1 MKTLYITDLD
11 GTFFNNDGEVS
22 AKSKDIINRLSA
34 DGLLFSVATA
44 RSVLSSVPLLEG
56 VNVTAP
62 IVAMSGVVI
71 YDIQNKKTVKSFP
84 IEADAYNELIS
95 VFEKHGKSPFSFFLN
110 ENGEYQIQFTDL
122 KLEIHKLYYETRTK
136 IEGTNLRKVKRYE
149 TPDGFSP
156 IFVSLCD
163 EYDDLVK
170 IKAEI
175 DGIAALSCSFYKD
188 TYTKYWFLEVFDANV
203 SKANGLKI
211 VKEYTHAERVVAF
224 GDNRNDFPLFDAAD
238 VKCAVDNA
246 VDELKEKADI
256 IIGSN
261 ETDGVVRFIMS
272 DYSGKGVKHARKKG
286 KKI

>member
-11 GTFFNNDGEVS
+11 GTFLNNNGEVS
-22 AKSKDIINRLSA
+22 AASKEIINRLSR

-44 RSVLSSVPLLEG
+44 RSVLSGVPLLEG

-71 YDIQNKKTVKSFP
+71 FDINSEKTVRHFP
-84 IEADAYNELIS
+84 IEAEAYRELITI
-95 VFEKHGKSPFSFFLN
+95 FEKHGKSPFSFFLSK
-110 ENGEYQIQFTDL
+110 NGEYQIQFTDL
-122 KLEIHKLYYETRTK
+122 KLDIHKLYYETRTK
-136 IEGTNLRKVKRYE
+136 IKGTNLRKVERYE
-149 TPDGFSP
+149 IPDGYSP

-163 EYDDLVK
+163 EYSDLVG

-175 DGIAALSCSFYKD
+175 DGIESLSYSFYRD

-211 VKEYTHAERVVAF
+211 VKEYTHADRVVAF
-224 GDNRNDFPLFDAAD
+224 GDNLNDLTLFEAAD

-246 VDELKEKADI
+246 VNELKEKADYI
-256 IIGSN
+256 IDSN
-261 ETDGVVRFIMS
+261 EIDGVARFIMS
-272 DYSGKGVKHARKKG
+272 DYTR
-286 KKI
+286 